1 MKQRPAPK
9 QNLSSSDKAKIV
21 VVSIFMAILL
31 VVLGLIIGLLLR
43 QSGFRFSIPATP
55 TQAIPTMFIPT
66 PDCGTPTLVIGSTSY
81 QIQTITPAADG
92 SLPVPADTAG
102 IAYWVEGTNTNY
114 VFLLSPTADNLAL
127 LSSLPAGTTAKA
139 TWKNCNSTS
148 YSLLAPESGSITAST
163 LPDQSLN
170 GLTIFVPSDPSG
182 NGSLVKGEFTEEQI
196 STFNTPSAS
205 EIQAEIGILESTT
218 SSDGTTIRI
227 GVSIYNWGGSAF
239 TLSSSNVSLTQQ
251 DGIVLTMA
259 GSEPPLPKEIAPAS
273 TETIYFTFLR
283 PSSPTAI
290 LKILSVEYDIQG
302 Y

>member
-1 MKQRPAPK
+1 MKQY
-9 QNLSSSDKAKIV
+9 SSPQRTQIIIV
-21 VVSIFMAILL
+21 SVLLGIGILL
-31 VVLGLIIGLLLR
+31 LCVLLAIA
-43 QSGFRFSIPATP
+43 FRGNLAQLMTPATQ

-81 QIQTITPAADG
+81 QIQTITPAVDG

-127 LSSLPAGTTAKA
+127 LSSLPAGTIAKA

-148 YSLLAPESGSITAST
+148 YSLLAPESGSITGST

-170 GLTIFVPSDPSG
+170 ELTIFIQSDLSG
-182 NGSLVKGEFTEEQI
+182 NGLLVKGELTEEQI

-205 EIQAEIGILESTT
+205 EIQAEIGILEATT

-227 GVSIYNWGGSAF
+227 GVSIYNWGRSAF
-239 TLSSSNVSLTQQ
+239 TLSSSNISLTQQ
-251 DGIVLTMA
+251 DGTTLTMIS
-259 GSEPPLPKEIAPAS
+259 SEPPLPKEIKPTS
-273 TETIYFTFLR
+273 TENFFLTFAR
-283 PSSPTAI
+283 PSSQAAI
-290 LKILSVEYDIQG
+290 LKIFTTESDIQG